1 MRSNNRDERK
11 ECPGGTP
18 AGGFDEGQRGG
29 AFPQR
34 EERIPLFTR
43 LAFGSGGFSSAF
55 IMQVFFTL
63 AYPIY
68 QVGLGVNPVWLG
80 YALTVP
86 RLLDFFID
94 PLIGNFS
101 DNLKTRW
108 GRRRPLILGGAGLCA
123 LILPL
128 LWMPPSRD
136 PAVMLAYF
144 IAMSCVYTLGYAVFE
159 VPYSALGYEMT
170 DDYDERT
177 RVLAWRM
184 YMGLAG
190 LLLMPWALKLCFL
203 PVFGG
208 KEIQGAPWVSAAIS
222 LCILGGALWTVL
234 GVRERVPGKQT
245 EIHVV
250 QALKLTFTNK
260 PFVMLMVVNLIVRV
274 GIASIG
280 PIAYYINIFDVCR
293 LGDFQAS
300 KEFAATVSGWSG
312 MLAALASYAT
322 LPAATWLASRG
333 TKRLSMLFCLGLAAL
348 SSGSFWFTFDARWP
362 YLQVVSAVAASAAMN
377 GVWLLMISMIADVCD
392 EDQLRTGMR
401 REGMFGASY
410 SVVEKLSFA
419 AASTFGG
426 LLLVVV
432 GYDAQRALAGDV
444 APEVIA
450 RMKAIFVFAQCA
462 ALLVA
467 IGVIAIYPLTRAR
480 ALQVRRLLE
489 QQESP

>member
-1 MRSNNRDERK
+1 MSPLSLLNSRRQNEISIADRFAF
-11 ECPGGTP
+11 G
-18 AGGFDEGQRGG
+18 AGGF
-29 AFPQR
+29 A
-34 EERIPLFTR
+34 
-43 LAFGSGGFSSAF
+43 AAF
-55 IMQVFFTL
+55 IMQVFFTF

-68 QVGLGVNPVWLG
+68 QVGLGINPGWLG

-108 GRRRPLILGGAGLCA
+108 GRRRPLVLGGAGLCA

-136 PAVMLAYF
+136 PVVMLGYF
-144 IAMSCVYTLGYAVFE
+144 LVMSCVYTLGYAVFE
-159 VPYSALGYEMT
+159 VPYSALGYELT

-208 KEIQGAPWVSAAIS
+208 NEVKGAPWVSMGIS
-222 LCILGGALWTVL
+222 LCILGGALWTVM
-234 GVRERVPGKQT
+234 GTRERTLRKQQ
-245 EIHVV
+245 EIPV
-250 QALKLTFTNK
+250 LKAIRLTFTNK
-260 PFVMLMVVNLIVRV
+260 PFVKLMIVNLIVRV

-280 PIAYYINIFDVCR
+280 PIAYYINVYEVCKR
-293 LGDFQAS
+293 GDFQAS
-300 KEFAATVSGWSG
+300 KEFAATMSGWTG
-312 MLAALASYAT
+312 MIIAIASYAT
-322 LPAATWLASRG
+322 LPAATWLSQRG
-333 TKRLSMLFCLGLAAL
+333 SKRFSMMLCLAVAAL
-348 SSGSFWFTFDARWP
+348 GSASFWFTLDARWP
-362 YLQVVSAVAASAAMN
+362 YLQVVSAVISSAAMN
-377 GVWLLMISMIADVCD
+377 GVWLLMVSMIADVCD
-392 EDQLRTGMR
+392 VDQLRTGMR

-419 AASTFGG
+419 AASSLGG
-426 LLLVVV
+426 VLLLAV
-432 GYDAQRALAGDV
+432 GYDAGRALHGDV
-444 APEVIA
+444 SPEIIS
-450 RMKAIFVFAQCA
+450 RMKAIFIFSQCA

-467 IGVIAIYPLTRAR
+467 IRVIASYPLTRER
-480 ALQVRRLLE
+480 ILEVRQLLDE
-489 QQESP
+489 REKESQCA